1 MNMVINVFYIDDI
14 WVILEEVFHILVP
27 RVSDLFVKLD

>member
-14 WVILEEVFHILVP
+14 WVILEEVFYILVP
-27 RVSDLFVKLD
+27 GVSDLFVKLD